1 MKRRPKLLFLCQTL
15 PFPLDGGVW
24 IRSYHVLRLLAGAF
38 DVTALCFERMGP
50 ARVGHDVRASL
61 LELRRFGAVE
71 SFPVPQASNRVRYLW
86 DHLRSALS
94 GRVYTRYL
102 YRSRAFRRRLE
113 ALLRS
118 RSFDLVHLDSLDL
131 STYLPL
137 CVGTPTV
144 CVHHSVESDLL
155 RRRARFEGG
164 ALAGAYYRFQAALM
178 EKEERFW
185 VPRVALNVTVSEEDR
200 EVLKRRHPG
209 AAFAIVPN
217 GVDTSEFRPAEEV
230 GSGLAFIGGT
240 SWFPNLDA
248 LDFFCEEILPHLR
261 AVGAAPRT
269 RWVGGSS
276 EAERHRYRERY
287 GVELTGY
294 VDDVRPR
301 MREAL
306 CHIVPLRAGGGTR
319 LKILNSWAMA
329 KPVVS
334 TSLGC
339 EGLEAVDGEN
349 ILIRDEPKAFA
360 DAIVTLER
368 NEALRRRIAIGGR
381 STVEHSYD
389 WEGIGKR
396 MIARYFEL
404 LGARAG

>member
-1 MKRRPKLLFLCQTL
+1 
-15 PFPLDGGVW
+15 VW
-24 IRSYHVLRLLAGAF
+24 IRSYHVLRLLSRAF
-38 DVTALCFERMGP
+38 DVTALCFERTGS
-50 ARVGHDVRASL
+50 ARKSHDASASL
-61 LELRRFGAVE
+61 AELRRFGAVE
-71 SFPVPQASNRVRYLW
+71 SYPVPQGANRARYLW
-86 DHLRSALS
+86 DHLRSALR
-94 GRVYTRYL
+94 GRVYTRYV
-102 YRSRAFRRRLE
+102 YASATFHDRVAE
-113 ALLRS
+113 LLHTRG
-118 RSFDLVHLDSLDL
+118 FDLVHMDSLDL

-137 CVGTPTV
+137 CEGTPTV

-164 ALAGAYYRFQAALM
+164 ALASAYYRFQGALM

-185 VPRVALNVTVSEEDR
+185 LPRVALNVTVSEEDR
-200 EVLKRRHPG
+200 DVLAQRQHG
-209 AAFAIVPN
+209 ARFAVVPN
-217 GVDTSEFRPAEEV
+217 GVDTDEFRPTELD
-230 GSGLAFIGGT
+230 GSGLAYIGGT
-240 SWFPNLDA
+240 SWFPNRDA

-261 AVGAAPRT
+261 EAGSAPRT

-276 EAERHRYRERY
+276 EAEQRRYRERY

-294 VDDVRPR
+294 VDDVRPH

-306 CHIVPLRAGGGTR
+306 CHVVPLRAGGGTR

-339 EGLEAVDGEN
+339 EGLAAVDGEN

-368 NEALRRRIAIGGR
+368 DEVLRRRIAAGGR
-381 STVEHSYD
+381 STVERIYD
-389 WEGIGKR
+389 WEVIGKR
-396 MIARYFEL
+396 MIDTYLDL
-404 LGARAG
+404 LGSRACSVPPIRGPVAP